1 MIVDTSAIIAILR
14 KEEDGERFILAI
26 DAEVNPK
33 MSVANYVEAGV
44 VLDSDRNPVL
54 SRKLDEF
61 IRSSGIEVLPVTV
74 QQGMAARM
82 AYRDFG
88 KGTGHPAR
96 LNFGDCFAYVLA
108 KELDE
113 PLLFK
118 GNDFSATDVKRA

>member
-1 MIVDTSAIIAILR
+1 VIVDTSAVIAILR
-14 KEEDGERFILAI
+14 KEEEGEEFISAL
-26 DAEVNPK
+26 DAEMNPK
-33 MSVANYVEAGV
+33 MSVVNYVEVGV

-74 QQGMAARM
+74 EQGMAARM

-108 KELDE
+108 KERDE

-118 GNDFSATDVKRA
+118 GNDFSATDVKRV